1 MVKQQHL
8 FPLWWQTKSKIPGQV
23 TAQKTTTCSVRVFK
37 SIFPACVHHGFC
49 FQIKLAERAWKPWNC
64 LYLFSG
70 LCDLQPGVH
79 RYGIHQQGVRISQ
92 RWETNMMCWVNTQR
106 IQIQVTKRHKP
117 DTVSMHTGF
126 FFFMINYIWQSLY
139 VWEDQ
144 ISPLIYI
151 PTGRLAY
158 GWGKMDGVSLVSK
171 AVM

>member
-79 RYGIHQQGVRISQ
+79 HYGIHQQGVRISQ

-126 FFFMINYIWQSLY
+126 FFLWLT
-139 VWEDQ
+139 
-144 ISPLIYI
+144 IY
-151 PTGRLAY
+151 GRACMCEKTKSAHSYTYQL
-158 GWGKMDGVSLVSK
+158 GDLHMVGVRWMACPWFPK
-171 AVM
+171 Q